1 VVPGGL
7 QICVPSEAN
16 KTSHIE
22 AVKGAEH
29 KDTRKIN
36 IETLGIRSFRSK
48 HAYRLELCAHSFLHA
63 LFPHRFFGM
72 VFLVRR
78 TRVGCEG
85 RSSRSGFEL
94 YVYLFLYK
102 HLLEHIVPTTT

>member
-1 VVPGGL
+1 MNSSKAFSEKVPEAE
-7 QICVPSEAN
+7 ICAPSEGN

-36 IETLGIRSFRSK
+36 IEALGIRSFRSK

-63 LFPHRFFGM
+63 LFPTG
-72 VFLVRR
+72 FL
-78 TRVGCEG
+78 GWY
-85 RSSRSGFEL
+85 F
-94 YVYLFLYK
+94 
-102 HLLEHIVPTTT
+102 